1 MPKKI
6 TRFFQGPNSCACTV
20 PCPLVQPFSSSY
32 YHIHPTQKKRR
43 IVTSDESDIPKSI
56 LVKPFI
62 DSLRQPDCGQL
73 TNEAH
78 DAFVRELVGMVLL
91 LKLLASI

>member
-1 MPKKI
+1 M
-6 TRFFQGPNSCACTV
+6 
-20 PCPLVQPFSSSY
+20 
-32 YHIHPTQKKRR
+32 
-43 IVTSDESDIPKSI
+43 TSDESDIPKSI